1 MPTYEY
7 ECQDC
12 GHQFE
17 MFQSMMEDPYKIC
30 PVCKGSV
37 RRLISSGA
45 GLIFKGS
52 GFYITDYKKKETSVT
67 GPVKNKS
74 SVQADDSKV
83 GESTKKE
90 TDSSTKNT
98 DTKKSRPES

>member
-12 GHQFE
+12 GHRFE
-17 MFQSMMEDPYKIC
+17 MFQSMMEDPYNIC
-30 PVCKGSV
+30 PVCKGTV
-37 RRLISSGA
+37 KRLISSGA

-67 GPVKNKS
+67 GPVKNTSSKKS
-74 SVQADDSKV
+74 TGDASK
-83 GESTKKE
+83 GSESSKSKKDGSSSKS
-90 TDSSTKNT
+90 DSSK
-98 DTKKSRPES
+98 

>member
-12 GHQFE
+12 GHRFE

-30 PVCKGSV
+30 PICKGTV
-37 RRLISSGA
+37 KRLISSGA

-52 GFYITDYKKKETSVT
+52 GFYITDYKKKETAVT
-67 GPVKNKS
+67 GPVDKS
-74 SVQADDSKV
+74 ATKGTKS
-83 GESTKKE
+83 ESTKGKTGGTKKKE
-90 TDSSTKNT
+90 STSTKK
-98 DTKKSRPES
+98 DSIK

>member
-12 GHQFE
+12 GHRFE

-30 PVCKGSV
+30 PACKGKV
-37 RRLISSGA
+37 KRLISSGA

-67 GPVKNKS
+67 GPVSTGESKRSGSESSKSDSKKKESKASNKKKS
-74 SVQADDSKV
+74 S
-83 GESTKKE
+83 E
-90 TDSSTKNT
+90 
-98 DTKKSRPES
+98 